1 VAIGTCPE
9 TSDGAIKVEKVL
21 IDQDV

>member
-1 VAIGTCPE
+1 VAIGMCPE
-9 TSDGAIKVEKVL
+9 TSGDALKVEKVL